1 MKQGFVELKVT
12 GDIDIQGIGPCGKL
26 NKSERGT
33 HFEHFSHLDVPY
45 KQ

>member
-1 MKQGFVELKVT
+1 VELKVT
-12 GDIDIQGIGPCGKL
+12 GAIDMQRIGPCGKL

-33 HFEHFSHLDVPY
+33 HFGHFSYLDVPY